1 MELKRMNKMRI
12 LLTALVCVM
21 ALNGGA
27 QSQKDSLALVNA
39 DWNWVDL
46 GKGAKAG
53 HAIVPMFG
61 GKQSVTV
68 IKYPARKFST
78 AIIDARNPHH
88 DITPKVAGRY
98 NALAAI
104 NASYFDVRKL
114 IPVTYFAKDGKIVG
128 NTASAELFRV
138 NGYVALKDKKGR
150 RMEIACID
158 TAQYSAYPSKYKA
171 LLASGPVLLLE
182 KNIPSFPKERYFYD
196 KRHPRTLIGYDKKN
210 IYYVVIDGRFP
221 EQGACGATI
230 AETAYV
236 ARYLGMEYA
245 LNLDGGGSSTAW
257 TRKTGVLNYPCDNRK
272 FDHEGCRKVPNII
285 MMR

>member
-1 MELKRMNKMRI
+1 MKSKRMNRMRVV
-12 LLTALVCVM
+12 LAALCCVM
-21 ALNGGA
+21 ALHGGA
-27 QSQKDSLALVNA
+27 QSQKDSLALANA

-61 GKQSVTV
+61 GRQSVTV

-78 AIIDARNPHH
+78 SIIDAQSPRHA
-88 DITPKVAGRY
+88 ITPTVAGRCD
-98 NALAAI
+98 ALAAI
-104 NASYFDVRKL
+104 NASYFDMRKL
-114 IPVTYFAKDGKIVG
+114 IPTTYFAKDGKVVG
-128 NTASAELFRV
+128 NTASSELFRV
-138 NGYVALKDKKGR
+138 NGYVALKDRKGH
-150 RMEIACID
+150 RMEIAYID
-158 TAQYSAYPSKYKA
+158 TTQYGAYPSKYKA

-182 KNIPSFPKERYFYD
+182 RNIPGFPKERYFYD
-196 KRHPRTLIGYDKKN
+196 KRHPRTLIGYDRKH

-230 AETAYV
+230 PEAACM

-257 TRKTGVLNYPCDNRK
+257 TWKTGVLNYPCDNKK